1 MKVICGLNKIKK
13 FPKPVVCLGVFDGM
27 HLGHIRILKD
37 AVKTARRINGTS
49 IVVTFCPH
57 PQKKESLYSLEHR
70 LRLIAEQGVQVCIVI
85 NFTES
90 FAKTLAYDF
99 VKEIVHDKIGA
110 NFVYVGKNFRFGKHA
125 AGSVNFL
132 RKLSSEFNFKLK
144 SFGVL
149 NSDGKPISSTLIRNL
164 NKSGKLSYAERVL
177 GRPVSVL
184 GTVVHGNS
192 IARKLGYST
201 ANINPHH
208 EVIPPTGV
216 YAVEAILEKERL
228 RGICNIGVRPTF
240 RKPGP
245 IDDSAKHIEV
255 HVFNFHRNIYGK
267 YIEIQF
273 FKKIREEVKFK
284 NSSLLIKQI
293 KKDIN
298 KVKSLFHLP
307 KKHHNI

>member
-1 MKVICGLNKIKK
+1 MKVIYGLNRIKK

-37 AVKTARRINGTS
+37 VVKTARRINGTS
-49 IVVTFCPH
+49 MVVTFCPH

-70 LRLIAEQGVQVCIVI
+70 LRLIREQGIQVCIVI
-85 NFTES
+85 NFTKS
-90 FAKTLAYDF
+90 FAETKAYNF
-99 VKEIVHDKIGA
+99 IKEILHDKIGA
-110 NFVYVGKNFRFGKHA
+110 RFIYVGKNYRFGKHA
-125 AGSVNFL
+125 AGNLDFL
-132 RKLSSEFNFKLK
+132 RKLSSRFNFKLK
-144 SFGVL
+144 SFAVL
-149 NSDGKPISSTLIRNL
+149 NSDGKPISSTSIRNL
-164 NKSGKLSYAERVL
+164 IKAGKLNYAEKIL

-184 GTVVHGNS
+184 GTVVRGNS

-245 IDDSAKHIEV
+245 VNDIAKHIEV
-255 HVFNFHRNIYGK
+255 HIFHFQKNIYGK

-284 NSSLLIKQI
+284 NPALLIKQI
-293 KKDIN
+293 NKDII
-298 KVKSLFHLP
+298 KVKSLFRLP
-307 KKHHNI
+307 KSDHNI